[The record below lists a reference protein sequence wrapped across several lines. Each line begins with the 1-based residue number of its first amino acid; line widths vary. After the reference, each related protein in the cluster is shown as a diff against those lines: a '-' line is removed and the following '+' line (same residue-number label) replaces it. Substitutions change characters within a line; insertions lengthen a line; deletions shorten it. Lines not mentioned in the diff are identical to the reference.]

1 MTARTTKSAP
11 GEAGYGK
18 PPRHTQFRKGRS
30 GNPRGRPSRDP
41 AQGLKAL
48 MLQEAYRWTTVKE
61 NGRMVPATAMQ
72 AVLRSHIEL
81 AANGNVQAQ
90 RAILAAVQK
99 IEDHNEYQEWLAELR
114 RARYE
119 RPSGTGTCTQQPDAA
134 EGFDDETRSA
144 GPDL

>member
-1 MTARTTKSAP
+1 MTARNTKSAP
-11 GEAGYGK
+11 GDVGYGK

-30 GNPRGRPSRDP
+30 GNPRGRPPRDP
-41 AQGLKAL
+41 AQGLKTL

-99 IEDHNEYQEWLAELR
+99 IEDNNEYQEWLAEMR
-114 RARYE
+114 RARHE
-119 RPSGTGTCTQQPDAA
+119 RPSGTSTCAHQPDAA
-134 EGFDDETRSA
+134 EGRDERRSTSS
-144 GPDL
+144 DL